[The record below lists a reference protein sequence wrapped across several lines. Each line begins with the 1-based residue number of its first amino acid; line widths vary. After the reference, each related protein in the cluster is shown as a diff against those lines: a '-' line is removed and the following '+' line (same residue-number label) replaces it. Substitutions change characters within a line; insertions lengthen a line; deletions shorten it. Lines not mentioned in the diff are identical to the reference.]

1 MQILSGDDD
10 FFERSRLPARAN
22 EVHAANAMAHRG
34 NRRISYACGMALR
47 RRFRSRRSNSAGA
60 ASPKLL
66 FDIEKDETL
75 TRICQ
80 RYRKSGR
87 IIGKG
92 RRIVKNVAHAKSQD

>member
-1 MQILSGDDD
+1 MSAVPLETLFVGGHSG
-10 FFERSRLPARAN
+10 AR
-22 EVHAANAMAHRG
+22 R
-34 NRRISYACGMALR
+34 
-47 RRFRSRRSNSAGA
+47 
-60 ASPKLL
+60 SPKLL

-92 RRIVKNVAHAKSQD
+92 RRIVKNVAHAKSQGKTIEPSVLPNDSTRRHERLFPAFAVDHRLAVTLCG